1 MFQEMRERYLPL
13 FKGRVTRHWE
23 QAADNL
29 KGERCEEEEE
39 EKQEEEK
46 RR

>member
-1 MFQEMRERYLPL
+1 MLRERYLPL
-13 FKGRVTRHWE
+13 FKGRMMRHVE

-29 KGERCEEEEE
+29 KGERCKE
-39 EKQEEEK
+39 EKQEEEE